1 MDSILSVRDLSVSY
15 YTPEGESMAVR
26 NVSLEVKRGETIG
39 IVGESGSGK
48 STLGLA
54 IMRLIHPP
62 GKIKSGS
69 IYYEGSDILSMRN
82 DELRKLRGK
91 EIAMIFQDPM
101 SSLNPVK
108 KVRDHFTEYI
118 MQHVNGIS
126 YESALKR
133 AKEMLRNVGIS
144 EERIEDYPHQFSGG
158 MRQRVMI
165 ALALTL
171 NPKLLIADEPTTAL
185 DVLVEAQIL
194 ELINRLKKEF
204 SLTVILITHN
214 MGVVAEMADRVAVM
228 YAGKIVELSETKNLY
243 ENPRHPYTMGLIQSI
258 PLLHD
263 RSRKLLSIPGHPPD
277 LRNIPQGCSFNPRC
291 PYAFDK
297 CRVVEP
303 ELERKEGERY
313 VACHLY

>member
-1 MDSILSVRDLSVSY
+1 LDSILSVRDLSVSY

>member
-1 MDSILSVRDLSVSY
+1 
-15 YTPEGESMAVR
+15 MAVR

-54 IMRLIHPP
+54 IMRLIHTP

-158 MRQRVMI
+158 MRQRV
-165 ALALTL
+165 
-171 NPKLLIADEPTTAL
+171 
-185 DVLVEAQIL
+185 
-194 ELINRLKKEF
+194 
-204 SLTVILITHN
+204 
-214 MGVVAEMADRVAVM
+214 
-228 YAGKIVELSETKNLY
+228 
-243 ENPRHPYTMGLIQSI
+243 
-258 PLLHD
+258 
-263 RSRKLLSIPGHPPD
+263 
-277 LRNIPQGCSFNPRC
+277 
-291 PYAFDK
+291 
-297 CRVVEP
+297 
-303 ELERKEGERY
+303 
-313 VACHLY
+313 